1 MGSQGASP
9 VIARTNRLGRSSHTL
24 RGKDLGAGPKLGDHE
39 LSCLGGIAGNHGG
52 DAENPVATEL
62 DLIATHIRLSGR
74 QRSTALQCADAVNTR
89 FGAG

>member
-1 MGSQGASP
+1 MRAQGTSP
-9 VIARTNRLGRSSHTL
+9 AIPRLDRLDRSSHTL
-24 RGKDLGAGPKLGDHE
+24 GGKDFRAGPELSDHE